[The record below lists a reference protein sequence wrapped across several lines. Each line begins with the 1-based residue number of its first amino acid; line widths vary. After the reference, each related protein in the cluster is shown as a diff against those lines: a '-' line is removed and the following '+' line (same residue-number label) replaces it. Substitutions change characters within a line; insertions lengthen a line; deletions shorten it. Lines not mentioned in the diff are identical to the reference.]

1 MTKRRAFARAA
12 AIALAGSVGLAA
24 PLAAD
29 EVADFYKGKTVT
41 ILVGY
46 GPNSGYDF
54 YARLVSHH
62 LGRLLPGQPNM
73 IVKNMGGAGG
83 LRATN
88 FLYNAAPQD
97 GSMLGAVG
105 RGHATEHLVF
115 GERAR
120 GKFDALKF
128 HWLGSLNAETSTA
141 VAWHTSGIKTVEDA
155 KARQLYVPTGGTGSD
170 SGVFTLLSNAT
181 LGTKFKLIC
190 CYPGGGEQ
198 NLALERG
205 EVAGRVGWSWSSIKT
220 EKPDW
225 IRDGKVVLLYQLALK
240 KHPELP
246 NVPLITDLA
255 KNPDDRRMIRIALVR
270 QEMGRPYLAPPGTPA
285 ARVTALRAAFDRMLT
300 DPAFLAEA
308 KRRRLEIVNPMSG
321 AEIDALLKEA
331 HAAPK
336 PVLDRLQRAT
346 DPKNAEVWNKY
357 RQEPRGKKGKK
368 KE

>member
-1 MTKRRAFARAA
+1 MTERHATVAAVVLAA
-12 AIALAGSVGLAA
+12 ALAA
-24 PLAAD
+24 SPATRAD

-46 GPNSGYDF
+46 GANSGYDF

-62 LGRLLPGQPNM
+62 LGRLLPGEPNI

-105 RGHATEHLVF
+105 RGHATEELVF

-120 GKFDALKF
+120 GKFDAQKF
-128 HWLGSLNAETSTA
+128 HWLGSLNAEASIA
-141 VAWHTSGIKTVEDA
+141 AAWHTAGVASLADA
-155 KARQLYVPTGGTGSD
+155 KAKSIYIPTGGTGSD
-170 SGVFTLLSNAT
+170 SGVFTLLSNVV
-181 LGTKFKLIC
+181 LGTQFKLIC

-205 EVAGRVGWSWSSIKT
+205 EVQGRSGWSWSSVKT

-225 IRDGKVVLLYQLALK
+225 IRDGKLKLLYQYALK
-240 KHPELP
+240 KHPELQH
-246 NVPLITDLA
+246 VPLITELVADPA
-255 KNPDDRRMIRIALVR
+255 DRKMIEIVMVR
-270 QEMGRPYLAPPGTPA
+270 QEMGRPYLAPPGTPQ
-285 ARVTALRAAFDRMLT
+285 ARVAALRTAFDRMLA
-300 DPAFLAEA
+300 DPAFRAEA
-308 KRRRLEIVNPMSG
+308 ERSKLEIVNPMSG
-321 AEIDALLKEA
+321 AEIDALLKDA
-331 HAAPK
+331 FAAPK
-336 PVLDRLQRAT
+336 PVLERLRLAT
-346 DPKNAEVWNKY
+346 QPKAADVWHKY
-357 RQEPRGKKGKK
+357 KQEQRGKKGKA